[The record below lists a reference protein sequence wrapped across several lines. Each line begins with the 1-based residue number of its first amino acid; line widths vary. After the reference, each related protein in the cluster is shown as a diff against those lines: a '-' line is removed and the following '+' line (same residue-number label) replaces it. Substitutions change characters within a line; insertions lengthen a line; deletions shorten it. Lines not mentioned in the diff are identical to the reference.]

1 MQRPPSPTKF
11 SSQATDSPSKLSVP
25 SRKQRNQTSSRVH
38 DIEFVT
44 DISTSLLAQIRQL
57 QTILA
62 DREES
67 LKAVNL
73 EKSRLEIE
81 AEGFAQRLK
90 SLDESEQRYKD
101 ENWSLET
108 QTHELL
114 AAAKEAGSREQR
126 LQQSLAVVTSEKTA
140 AQRELDDLKQA
151 NGKLTEDHAAA
162 RKAQESELIVLRK
175 DITSL
180 ETERVMWQR
189 RVEELTSQN
198 QELAKAVAGRFAHE
212 NLVPTRE
219 LGPEPEDLPV
229 DRSDSEHSPP
239 PSPSKATSRHSMLES
254 ETLKSS
260 LTHAH
265 RMIQNLKSNIHREK
279 TEKVELKRMLQEAR
293 DELEARRSSHG
304 TAESNSKRARAKM
317 QQDFGK
323 KAFRPGVLGA
333 GRNNRTDVMLEEAD
347 WEDHNGNDSPSRA
360 AAARSHGANHGV
372 SDGKLTDMSDAYQ
385 TANDSEDAFET
396 ANERDNPTEDETFQT
411 GAESMAGDSSDEKT
425 ETEGATAR
433 SGTVRGRRALPHATA
448 DSANRSSFMST
459 ASASAD
465 EDGDGV
471 VNHQDGKTSLQALP
485 QRYRMRMNRGSRRSQ
500 AGGEGTPS
508 SNASSVK
515 NSPAS
520 FISNGAQG
528 GQSLYA
534 ELGDM
539 DGDDSGG
546 ENDGTPSRA
555 SIVSH
560 HSSPGT
566 RFSNYTVVAADFPP
580 VDKAPMIDS
589 GMMTEPWE
597 PLLSHG
603 DQPVATVLEH
613 DVVTHR
619 DVPAQVPATPQT
631 RDVGVQ
637 RTPASGSRLTSDT
650 SSTPSPLRPI
660 WDQSLANFASQIPTF
675 GPALTSTPTSTRSA
689 ASQDFAHESSPR
701 VLTEPRSAHAL
712 SFSSIRTLETSPVEP
727 APLSPPRH
735 MRRSYGTTNGDTTAL
750 VESENQLSA
759 ALKGGILVSG
769 FGWNKLPSPEAPRFA
784 EDDTLQE
791 SPSVAAATG
800 DGEKTL
806 FGEVPNNIGQRGL
819 GRLDQSDFPT
829 DPVFVD
835 TADQSSQTLLS
846 SVEIE
851 SILRDREQTS
861 STLLTQDGQ
870 ESAKGPSLKPLSDIG
885 ASVAPAQRTRSHDS
899 TTSLGRAQGPVAEA
913 AFLAREAVPLKSSKR
928 QGSLNGFRATA
939 ASASAP
945 GTYPPLPP
953 DHRQAI
959 AAAAQKAPSAE
970 APPVVMGPPL
980 VPASAYRQPAYRPRT
995 PTEQRPPSSPSKHGS
1010 TTPRARYSTQ
1020 RNQMSRRSSFSSFA
1034 SELDER
1040 FNIRTDGMPMM
1051 PHGLEG
1057 GTDPRMIQAITQT
1070 MIGEYLWKYTRKPGR
1085 GEMSDNRH
1093 RRFFWVH
1100 PYTRTLYWSDR
1111 DPATAGR
1118 AELKAK
1124 SVAIE
1129 AVRVVT
1135 DDNPMP
1141 PGLHRKSLVIIT
1153 PGRSVKFTASTGQRH
1168 ETWFNALSYLLLRT
1182 GPETAGG
1189 GGANDITTEDVEEF
1203 NPSSGR
1209 RFSRPGGSRVSLS
1222 SYNSRT
1228 TRGTSPQSRSQP
1240 SLSTR
1245 VPTGAPVAGATVQSS
1260 AASRTPQMSRKDKGS
1275 SVSSRLSNYWRSGK
1289 PGRASMSSRRS
1300 AQQERGGG
1308 GSIYDA
1314 SVVHDS
1320 AEDVRQVI
1328 SQQERGADQ
1337 LENVRACCD
1346 GKLLMI
1352 PGGVLTCLSTY
1363 NVLTTLAVDRE
1374 A

>member
-1 MQRPPSPTKF
+1 M
-11 SSQATDSPSKLSVP
+11 
-25 SRKQRNQTSSRVH
+25 
-38 DIEFVT
+38 
-44 DISTSLLAQIRQL
+44 RQL

-67 LKAVNL
+67 LKAVNH
-73 EKSRLEIE
+73 EKAGLEIE

-126 LQQSLAVVTSEKTA
+126 LQQSLAAATSEKTA

-151 NGKLTEDHAAA
+151 NGKLTEDHAAV
-162 RKAQESELIVLRK
+162 RKAQESEFAGLRK
-175 DITSL
+175 DATFS
-180 ETERVMWQR
+180 ENERVMLQR
-189 RVEELTSQN
+189 RVDELASQN

-212 NLVPTRE
+212 NVEPTRE
-219 LGPEPEDLPV
+219 LGTEPRDLSV

-260 LTHAH
+260 LHHAH

-293 DELEARRSSHG
+293 DELEVRRSSLG
-304 TAESNSKRARAKM
+304 TADSGSKRAKARS
-317 QQDFGK
+317 QQDFAK

-333 GRNNRTDVMLEEAD
+333 GRNSRTDVTLEEAE
-347 WEDHNGNDSPSRA
+347 WEDHNGDDSPSRA
-360 AAARSHGANHGV
+360 AAARSHGVNRGIV
-372 SDGKLTDMSDAYQ
+372 DGKLANTSDAYQ

-396 ANERDNPTEDETFQT
+396 ANERDHPTEDENFQT

-425 ETEGATAR
+425 ETEGVTAR
-433 SGTVRGRRALPHATA
+433 SGTVRARRALPHVTA
-448 DSANRSSFMST
+448 ESANRGSFIST
-459 ASASAD
+459 ASTSAD
-465 EDGDGV
+465 EDDHGD
-471 VNHQDGKTSLQALP
+471 VNHQDVKTPLQAHP
-485 QRYRMRMNRGSRRSQ
+485 QRYRLRMNRGSRRSQ
-500 AGGEGTPS
+500 VGGEGTPS
-508 SNASSVK
+508 SNPSSAK
-515 NSPAS
+515 NSPSS

-534 ELGDM
+534 ELGEM
-539 DGDDSGG
+539 DGDDSG
-546 ENDGTPSRA
+546 EEIDGTPSRE
-555 SIVSH
+555 SIVSQR
-560 HSSPGT
+560 SSPGA
-566 RFSNYTVVAADFPP
+566 RFSTYTVVAADFPP
-580 VDKAPMIDS
+580 IPKAPMIDS

-597 PLLSHG
+597 SLPPHADPTAVG
-603 DQPVATVLEH
+603 MLEH
-613 DVVTHR
+613 AAVSRGDM
-619 DVPAQVPATPQT
+619 PAPVPATPQT

-637 RTPASGSRLTSDT
+637 RTPASGSRLTSH
-650 SSTPSPLRPI
+650 SSNTPSPFRPV
-660 WDQSLANFASQIPTF
+660 WDQPLAEFASQIPTF
-675 GPALTSTPTSTRSA
+675 GPALTSTPMLTRSA
-689 ASQDFAHESSPR
+689 ASQDVARETSPR
-701 VLTEPRSAHAL
+701 ALTEPSSAHAL
-712 SFSSIRTLETSPVEP
+712 SFSSIQTLETAPVDP
-727 APLSPPRH
+727 APLSPSRH
-735 MRRSYGTTNGDTTAL
+735 TRRSYGTTSGDTTAL

-759 ALKGGILVSG
+759 ALKGGILGSG
-769 FGWNKLPSPEAPRFA
+769 FGWNKTQLHEPPRIA
-784 EDDTLQE
+784 EDDTLQK
-791 SPSVAAATG
+791 SPIIPTAMG
-800 DGEKTL
+800 DRERVL
-806 FGEVPNNIGQRGL
+806 FSEAPVNVTQGGQGTPV
-819 GRLDQSDFPT
+819 QSSFPA
-829 DPVFVD
+829 DPVLFD

-846 SVEIE
+846 SEEIE
-851 SILRDREQTS
+851 NILRQREQKS
-861 STLLTQDGQ
+861 LIPVPQDGQ
-870 ESAKGPSLKPLSDIG
+870 ESAIGPSLKPLSNIG
-885 ASVAPAQRTRSHDS
+885 ASVAPPQRTQSQDN
-899 TTSLGRAQGPVAEA
+899 TPSLGRPQGLTAEVATPFLEA
-913 AFLAREAVPLKSSKR
+913 IPLKSSKR
-928 QGSLNGFRATA
+928 SGSLNSIRAAA
-939 ASASAP
+939 AS

-959 AAAAQKAPSAE
+959 AAAAQKSPSAE
-970 APPVVMGPPL
+970 APPAVMGPPL

-995 PTEQRPPSSPSKHGS
+995 PTEQRPPTSVSKHGS

-1040 FNIRTDGMPMM
+1040 FNIRTEGMPMM

-1070 MIGEYLWKYTRKPGR
+1070 MIGEYLWKYTRKAGR

-1141 PGLHRKSLVIIT
+1141 PGLHRKSLVVIT
-1153 PGRSVKFTASTGQRH
+1153 PGRAVKFTATTGQRH

-1182 GPETAGG
+1182 GPETAGVS
-1189 GGANDITTEDVEEF
+1189 GANDLTTEDVQEF

-1209 RFSRPGGSRVSLS
+1209 RFLRTGGSRVSLS

-1228 TRGTSPQSRSQP
+1228 TRGHSPQPRNQS

-1245 VPTGAPVAGATVQSS
+1245 LPTGAPVDTATAQSS
-1260 AASRTPQMSRKDKGS
+1260 SASRTPQLSRKEQGAS
-1275 SVSSRLSNYWRSGK
+1275 MSSRLSNYWRSGR

-1300 AQQERGGG
+1300 TQPERTGN
-1308 GSIYDA
+1308 GSIYNA

-1346 GKLLMI
+1346 GKSFKI
-1352 PGGVLTCLSTY
+1352 SGGTLTCRLGIHL
-1363 NVLTTLAVDRE
+1363 LTTLASDRE

>member
-1 MQRPPSPTKF
+1 MQRPPSPTKY
-11 SSQATDSPSKLSVP
+11 SSQATDSPSKLNLP
-25 SRKQRNQTSSRVH
+25 SRKQRNQTASHVH
-38 DIEFVT
+38 DIKFIT
-44 DISTSLLAQIRQL
+44 DISTSLLAQLRHL

-67 LKAVNL
+67 LKGVNL

-114 AAAKEAGSREQR
+114 AAAKEAASREQR
-126 LQQSLAVVTSEKTA
+126 LQQSLAVATSDKTA

-151 NGKLTEDHAAA
+151 NGKLAEDHAAA
-162 RKAQESELIVLRK
+162 RKAQESELAGLRK
-175 DITSL
+175 DVSFF
-180 ETERVMWQR
+180 ETERGLLQR
-189 RVEELTSQN
+189 RVEELASQN

-212 NLVPTRE
+212 NVEPTRE
-219 LGPEPEDLPV
+219 LDPESEDVPV
-229 DRSDSEHSPP
+229 DHSDPEHSPP

-260 LTHAH
+260 LHHAH
-265 RMIQNLKSNIHREK
+265 RMIQSLKSNIHREK

-293 DELEARRSSHG
+293 DELEVRRSSLG
-304 TAESNSKRARAKM
+304 TADSGSKRAKARP

-333 GRNNRTDVMLEEAD
+333 GRNSRTDIMLDEAE
-347 WEDHNGNDSPSRA
+347 WEDHNGDDSPSRA
-360 AAARSHGANHGV
+360 AATRSHGINRGLV
-372 SDGKLTDMSDAYQ
+372 DGKLTDMSDAYQ

-396 ANERDNPTEDETFQT
+396 ANERDNPTEDENFQT

-425 ETEGATAR
+425 ETEGATTR
-433 SGTVRGRRALPHATA
+433 SGTVRGRRALPHRTTE
-448 DSANRSSFMST
+448 SVNRSSFIST
-459 ASASAD
+459 GSTSAD
-465 EDGDGV
+465 EDDGD
-471 VNHQDGKTSLQALP
+471 VNHQDVRTPLQAHP
-485 QRYRMRMNRGSRRSQ
+485 QRYRLRMNRGSRRSQ
-500 AGGEGTPS
+500 IGGEGTPS
-508 SNASSVK
+508 SNPSSDK

-520 FISNGAQG
+520 FVSNGAQG

-539 DGDDSGG
+539 DGDDSG
-546 ENDGTPSRA
+546 EEVDGTPSRA
-555 SIVSH
+555 SIISQR
-560 HSSPGT
+560 SSPGA
-566 RFSNYTVVAADFPP
+566 RFSTYTVVAADFPP
-580 VDKAPMIDS
+580 VPKAAMIDS
-589 GMMTEPWE
+589 GMMTERWE
-597 PLLSHG
+597 ALPSHG
-603 DQPVATVLEH
+603 GSNVAGTLEH
-613 DVVTHR
+613 DVVSLGNM
-619 DVPAQVPATPQT
+619 PAPVPATPQT

-637 RTPASGSRLTSDT
+637 RTPASGFRVASDP
-650 SSTPSPLRPI
+650 SNTPSPLRPI
-660 WDQSLANFASQIPTF
+660 WDQPLANFASQIPTF
-675 GPALTSTPTSTRSA
+675 GPALTSTPMSTRSA
-689 ASQDFAHESSPR
+689 ASQDVAHETSPR
-701 VLTEPRSAHAL
+701 ALTEQSPPRVL
-712 SFSSIRTLETSPVEP
+712 SFSSIQTLETAPVEP
-727 APLSPPRH
+727 APLSPPRQTQ
-735 MRRSYGTTNGDTTAL
+735 RSYGTTSGDTTAL

-759 ALKGGILVSG
+759 ALKGGILGSV
-769 FGWNKLPSPEAPRFA
+769 FGWNKTQSPEPPRIA
-784 EDDTLQE
+784 EDDTTQE
-791 SPSVAAATG
+791 SPVIPAATSDRERMSFSKVPG
-800 DGEKTL
+800 NIAQGEL
-806 FGEVPNNIGQRGL
+806 DRP
-819 GRLDQSDFPT
+819 DQSYFPA

-835 TADQSSQTLLS
+835 TTDQSSQTLLS
-846 SVEIE
+846 SEEIE
-851 SILRDREQTS
+851 NILRHREQKS
-861 STLLTQDGQ
+861 LIPVPQDGK

-885 ASVAPAQRTRSHDS
+885 ASAPPPQRTRSHDNAP
-899 TTSLGRAQGPVAEA
+899 SLGRAQGSMAEA
-913 AFLAREAVPLKSSKR
+913 AVLSREAIPLKSSKR
-928 QGSLNGFRATA
+928 QGSLNSIRAAA

-970 APPVVMGPPL
+970 AAPVVMGPPL

-995 PTEQRPPSSPSKHGS
+995 PTEQRTPTSASKQGS
-1010 TTPRARYSTQ
+1010 TTPRPRYSAQ

-1040 FNIRTDGMPMM
+1040 FNIRTDGMPMI

-1153 PGRSVKFTASTGQRH
+1153 PGRAVKFTATTGQRH

-1182 GPETAGG
+1182 GPETAGVS
-1189 GGANDITTEDVEEF
+1189 GANDITTEDVEEF
-1203 NPSSGR
+1203 NPSSGT
-1209 RFSRPGGSRVSLS
+1209 RFSRTGGSRVSLS

-1228 TRGTSPQSRSQP
+1228 TRGHSPQPRNQSSF
-1240 SLSTR
+1240 STR
-1245 VPTGAPVAGATVQSS
+1245 LPTGAPVDRAPGQSS
-1260 AASRTPQMSRKDKGS
+1260 TASRNPQLSRKEQGGS
-1275 SVSSRLSNYWRSGK
+1275 MSSRLSNYWRSGK
-1289 PGRASMSSRRS
+1289 AGRASMSSRRS
-1300 AQQERGGG
+1300 TQQERGGD
-1308 GSIYDA
+1308 GSIYNA

-1346 GKLLMI
+1346 GKSFKI
-1352 PGGVLTCLSTY
+1352 SGSTLTCCLG
-1363 NVLTTLAVDRE
+1363 VHPLTTLASDRE